1 MADPN
6 VLAGQMLTNDQQ
18 TLAFVERHASDKRR
32 QRLASYYAPPL
43 PNAYT
48 EPQRYAA
55 LQSELM
61 AGLVEAV
68 EGMVSQPATAKR
80 GPGRPR
86 KVSQD
91 ASMDRAAGEA
101 VAAD

>member
-18 TLAFVERHASDKRR
+18 TLAFVERHASDERR
-32 QRLASYYAPPL
+32 QRLTSYYAPPL

-68 EGMVSQPATAKR
+68 EGMVSQPKR

-91 ASMDRAAGEA
+91 ASMDRPAETEAG
-101 VAAD
+101 D